1 MSEEQILQ
9 LWRSDYTKHKVAQI
23 YKRIYNEQVKIV
35 RLELRNRHAGKM
47 ISTYDALHKVEKV
60 VWKEIKYFYLI
71 AGNTFGNK
79 TSKFLFVLFLCF
91 LKKNLSYKY
100 VDKKLKIFQKI

>member
-9 LWRSDYTKHKVAQI
+9 LWRSGYTKHKVAQI

-47 ISTYDALHKVEKV
+47 ISTYEALHKIEKV
-60 VWKEIKYFYLI
+60 IWEEIKYFIELMEIHLGLRQVNSY
-71 AGNTFGNK
+71 
-79 TSKFLFVLFLCF
+79 
-91 LKKNLSYKY
+91 LSY
-100 VDKKLKIFQKI
+100 FCAS